1 MAEHDDLSAAGY
13 VMPCRPATE
22 HLPLLFRDRTG
33 EGAAAKARQWAKDEG
48 LTVRTLARIV
58 RRDDLPTW
66 GAEDDPYVTEWAWEV
81 TLAVASVPEGI
92 ELPTLPEAPT
102 LPLWAGVA

>member
-1 MAEHDDLSAAGY
+1 MA
-13 VMPCRPATE
+13 E
-22 HLPLLFRDRTG
+22 HLPLLFRDRTA

-58 RRDDLPTW
+58 RRDDLPAW
-66 GAEDDPYVTEWAWEV
+66 GDDADPTIPIYAWDV
-81 TLAVASVPEGI
+81 TLVVRDLPEGL

-102 LPLWAGVA
+102 LPLWGVA